1 MMGEAPAR
9 KSVGLP
15 QIIPS
20 HRRQTIEQTI
30 DKEDTTVAR
39 NTPPI
44 ANVVTP
50 GELARLGFDR
60 QTGRTCDHVAEI
72 LPFARPAAASHP
84 PRLLSQDMLVTALDR
99 LAGVL
104 L

>member
-1 MMGEAPAR
+1 
-9 KSVGLP
+9 
-15 QIIPS
+15 
-20 HRRQTIEQTI
+20 
-30 DKEDTTVAR
+30 VAR

-44 ANVVTP
+44 ANAVTP
-50 GELARLGFDR
+50 AQLARLGFDS
-60 QTGRTCDHVAEI
+60 QTGRTCDHVADI

-84 PRLLSQDMLVTALDR
+84 RLLSQEMLMTAPDR